1 MPKSK
6 KKKRRLVKSISAQD
20 IPYFKYRVEWIDC
33 VSDSGVKADAPR
45 AVKLYESSQ
54 MEELLTMGH
63 AARPLVQDDWNAI
76 QEALIAGL

>member
-1 MPKSK
+1 VKPESK
-6 KKKRRLVKSISAQD
+6 FWQLVKKNTPQIQWTRLESWASFGVPD
-20 IPYFKYRVEWIDC
+20 L
-33 VSDSGVKADAPR
+33 VKADAPR